1 MFLTLAGKRPSRV
14 LEKAIHREVSRQMKD
29 FLRWYTGWEC
39 GEWLL
44 VARLLVSLPGTAGVG
59 SCISCHTS
67 TVQC

>member
-39 GEWLL
+39 ELAEVEFHGIL
-44 VARLLVSLPGTAGVG
+44 
-59 SCISCHTS
+59 
-67 TVQC
+67 